1 MKLLLLVFVL
11 GFGLGGW
18 LGMHL
23 GQGNELFSNP
33 FASKAMVDNA
43 KASGSKVLQQGKETV
58 QEKAPQLLEK
68 GKEVLQDGKEVLQD
82 GAGVVKEKVQ
92 ELQQ

>member
-18 LGMHL
+18 LGMNL
-23 GQGNELFSNP
+23 GQGNDLFSNP

-43 KASGSKVLQQGKETV
+43 KASGSKLLQQGKETV
-58 QEKAPQLLEK
+58 QEKAPQLLEQ
-68 GKEVLQDGKEVLQD
+68 GKDALQNGK
-82 GAGVVKEKVQ
+82 AVVQEKVQ

>member
-18 LGMHL
+18 LGMNL
-23 GQGNELFSNP
+23 GQGNDLFSNP
-33 FASKAMVDNA
+33 FASKTVVDNA
-43 KASGSKVLQQGKETV
+43 KASGSKVLQQSKETV

-68 GKEVLQDGKEVLQD
+68 GKEVLQDGKDVLKD

>member
-18 LGMHL
+18 LGMNL
-23 GQGNELFSNP
+23 GQGNDLFSNP

-43 KASGSKVLQQGKETV
+43 KASGSKLLQQGKETV
-58 QEKAPQLLEK
+58 QEKTPQLLEQ
-68 GKEVLQDGKEVLQD
+68 GKDALQDGK
-82 GAGVVKEKVQ
+82 AVVKEKVQ